1 MSSLDSKWIA
11 TTSCDCTIILWN
23 SDGQVLDEWIAHD
36 DEVYSLAFSPDAR
49 YLASSGRGG
58 EIIVWDVSRGAPSR
72 GVATLNG
79 HATLALGCAWSA
91 DGSMIAS
98 CSRDNL
104 FRVWDATTFQQLHV
118 FKRGKLPPTVPIIC
132 FSLDGRWLSSAYSAG
147 PCRVWDVAS
156 PTLSKVLRGAMWPLS
171 AGSVG
176 VWGIRIV
183 TVSESG
189 IHEMWDGETGKR
201 LSEPD
206 AYGGIVS
213 DASFSPDG
221 SLVLS
226 ALSDHTVQIWN
237 ATTGDIIF
245 SLEGHTDSV
254 TRACFSPC
262 GRYVASASDDKT
274 VRLWSTSDG
283 SCIAALGQPR
293 KEVWRMAFSP
303 NGKTLSSGA
312 RDGTVLIRQMTDLI
326 PAEDSNS

>member
-1 MSSLDSKWIA
+1 M
-11 TTSCDCTIILWN
+11 
-23 SDGQVLDEWIAHD
+23 LDEWIAHD
-36 DEVYSLAFSPDAR
+36 DEIYSLAFSPDAR

-58 EIIVWDVSRGAPSR
+58 EVIVWDVSRGAPSR

-147 PCRVWDVAS
+147 PCRIWDVAS
-156 PTLSKVLRGAMWPLS
+156 SRLSKVLREAMWPLS

-176 VWGIRIV
+176 PWGVRVV

-189 IHEMWDGETGKR
+189 LFEMWDGETGKR
-201 LSEPD
+201 HFVLASH
-206 AYGGIVS
+206 AGIVS
-213 DASFSPDG
+213 DVSFSPDG
-221 SLVLS
+221 SVVLS
-226 ALSDHTVQIWN
+226 ASSDHTVQIWD

-245 SLEGHTDSV
+245 SLEGHSNGV

-262 GRYVASASDDKT
+262 GEYVASAADDNT
-274 VRLWSTSDG
+274 VRLWRTSDG
-283 SCIAALGQPR
+283 SCIATLDKPR

-303 NGKTLSSGA
+303 DGKTLSSGA
-312 RDGTVLIRQMTDLI
+312 GDGTVLIRRMIDLI
-326 PAEDSNS
+326 PAELSNS